1 MRTKWTLTRSEQRFH
16 SANSARLKA
25 AGVAIGVENI
35 APSEGALL
43 KIDQTGDGI
52 ICAGT
57 CAGIVL
63 AAWVRLTV
71 LSPEIIIRNS
81 DITLVGCEDA
91 TMFFSQPHER
101 SSCYKEFGWLNL
113 KSDTVLNQRI
123 FNERPLPR
131 GIDLEGFVVAQS
143 FHPLASEFQTG
154 MIIRAKL
161 CLSDQADNIYTAVL
175 ELRVER
181 RSQPRLLVRKGAR
194 LFEQVIE
201 PTPDRKGPDRPQLV

>member
-1 MRTKWTLTRSEQRFH
+1 MRTKWNLTRSEQRFH
-16 SANSARLKA
+16 SVNSARLKA
-25 AGVAIGVENI
+25 AGVATGVENI
-35 APSEGALL
+35 APSEEALR
-43 KIDQTGDGI
+43 IDQNGDGVV
-52 ICAGT
+52 CAGT
-57 CAGIVL
+57 CACIVL

-113 KSDTVLNQRI
+113 KSDTVLNHRI

-143 FHPLASEFQTG
+143 FRPLASEFQTG
-154 MIIRAKL
+154 MNICAKL
-161 CLSDQADNIYTAVL
+161 CLSDQADSIYTAAL

-181 RSQPRLLVRKGAR
+181 CSQERIFVRKGTG
-194 LFEQVIE
+194 LYDQVIV
-201 PTPDRKGPDRPQLV
+201 PTPGRKGPGRRQLV